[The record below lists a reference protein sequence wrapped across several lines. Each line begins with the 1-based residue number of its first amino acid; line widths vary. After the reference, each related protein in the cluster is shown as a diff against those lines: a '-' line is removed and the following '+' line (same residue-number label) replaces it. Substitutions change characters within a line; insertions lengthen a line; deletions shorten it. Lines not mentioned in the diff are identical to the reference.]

1 MAQYLSQVAYTSE
14 ALASL
19 VNAPQDRIAVVSKAV
34 KKLGGKVLNGWM
46 SFGEYVFTALI
57 AHLPDNVAAAAF
69 AIALGAGGACKNVLT
84 TPLLSVEEGVAAMKA
99 AGTVGYKPPAS

>member
-1 MAQYLSQVAYTSE
+1 MAQYLIQVAYTSE

-34 KKLGGKVLNGWM
+34 KKLGGKVVNGWM
-46 SFGEYVFTALI
+46 SFGEYDTALI
-57 AHLPDNVAAAAF
+57 AHLPDNIAAAAF

-99 AGTVGYKPPAS
+99 AATVGYKPPAS

>member
-1 MAQYLSQVAYTSE
+1 MSQYLIQVAYTSE

-34 KKLGGKVLNGWM
+34 KKLGGKVVNGWM
-46 SFGEYVFTALI
+46 SFGKYDTALI
-57 AHLPDNVAAAAF
+57 AQLPDNIAAAAF

-99 AGTVGYKPPAS
+99 AATVGYKPPTP